1 MTTKQYLRFE
11 PSSVFGVIASSTAKI
26 LHIDLNNKCN
36 FVAVPACEDVLLWNL
51 QTKEKVCDWIPF
63 MYFRKQLFPLFVIF
77 ERLMFVIFLF

>member
-26 LHIDLNNKCN
+26 LHVDHNNKSN

-51 QTKEKVCDWIPF
+51 QTKEKVSDGILLMCL
-63 MYFRKQLFPLFVIF
+63 RKQLFSFN
-77 ERLMFVIFLF
+77 